1 MSGQPGTTD
10 SQGAAADKL
19 PYEWTQSLATVDISV
34 PIAQGTRGRDIKGDL
49 SRAVRPDE
57 CTWSLESGDGV
68 LSIQLDK
75 ANKNEWWPS
84 VLTTDPQI
92 DTSKIE
98 PESSS
103 LSDLDGDTRAMVEKM
118 MYENRMKALGRQ

>member
-1 MSGQPGTTD
+1 M
-10 SQGAAADKL
+10 
-19 PYEWTQSLATVDISV
+19 
-34 PIAQGTRGRDIKGDL
+34 
-49 SRAVRPDE
+49 VRPDE
-57 CTWSLESGDGV
+57 CTWSLVPDEGV

-84 VLTTDPQI
+84 VLTHDPQI

-103 LSDLDGDTRAMVEKM
+103 LSDLDGETRCVVTHT
-118 MYENRMKALGRQ
+118 N